1 MEEVNSILQMDHYMK
16 VIGNLIKQ
24 TEKEDLYTLMVIHMK
39 VNGKIIKLMVL
50 EYIIVMMDHVMK
62 ENG

>member
-1 MEEVNSILQMDHYMK
+1 MK